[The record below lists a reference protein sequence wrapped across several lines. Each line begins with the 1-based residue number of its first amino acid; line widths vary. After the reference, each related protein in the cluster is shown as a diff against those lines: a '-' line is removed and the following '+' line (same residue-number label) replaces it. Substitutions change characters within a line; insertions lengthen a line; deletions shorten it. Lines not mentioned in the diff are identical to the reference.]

1 METYSVEHTA
11 QKLRELCGRA
21 GKYTI
26 GVEPMPYS
34 GIPDIKKAWAV
45 VKGSGCENA
54 KLILDSWH
62 WARANQPFD
71 LELLADIPAEKIV
84 SIQLNDV
91 LPRAYAKAILRD
103 ESMHD
108 RCLSGDGIGITA
120 DFLKMIKA
128 KGVSP
133 KVVGVEVINDEVL
146 SKGVAEAAKLN
157 FETTQNVLKAV
168 WPEIAAE

>member
-1 METYSVEHTA
+1 M
-11 QKLRELCGRA
+11 
-21 GKYTI
+21 
-26 GVEPMPYS
+26 
-34 GIPDIKKAWAV
+34 
-45 VKGSGCENA
+45 
-54 KLILDSWH
+54 
-62 WARANQPFD
+62 
-71 LELLADIPAEKIV
+71 
-84 SIQLNDV
+84 

-120 DFLKMIKA
+120 DFLKMIKD
-128 KGVSP
+128 KGISP

-168 WPEIAAE
+168 WPEMAAE